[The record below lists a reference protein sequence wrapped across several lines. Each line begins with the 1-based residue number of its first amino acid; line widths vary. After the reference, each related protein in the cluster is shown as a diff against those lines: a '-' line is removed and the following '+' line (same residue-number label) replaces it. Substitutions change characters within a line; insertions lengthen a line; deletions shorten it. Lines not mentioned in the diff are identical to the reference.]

1 MFVCSLLGLKLDFLD
16 SLEEMAPIHRNH
28 RTLSNWI
35 VRFLQNNS
43 EFVALTDK
51 ASLTK
56 DLLAS
61 IGFDPLSTAV
71 ETILDR
77 HSSTES
83 TKHHIEACEWADI
96 FIEDEFKYN
105 PMLSPSAVE
114 FPFETNSPD
123 TWFQLP
129 NKGYAQDEYCY
140 AVNIKNVVIKES
152 LNSTMTQSILGERV
166 STENGQAVVLYHGTD
181 HHSAADILNRGID
194 LCCGRQKRD
203 FSSGSG
209 FYLTKSLDDAFN
221 WAKSTTSK
229 PAILVFQFSREEYL
243 KAEKLNLEND
253 FKKWREI
260 VSSFRSGRRTAR
272 TRQSLRAYDL
282 IEGPMATVRRSQ
294 TTDELTLEPIS
305 GSYQLCLNSEDFA
318 DEFQRNLHSILF
330 FDTC

>member
-1 MFVCSLLGLKLDFLD
+1 
-16 SLEEMAPIHRNH
+16 MAPIHRNH

-51 ASLTK
+51 TSLTR

-77 HSSTES
+77 YSSTES

-105 PMLSPSAVE
+105 PVLSPSAVE
-114 FPFETNSPD
+114 FPFKTNSPD
-123 TWFQLP
+123 TWFQLQ
-129 NKGYAQDEYCY
+129 NKGYTKDDFCY

-152 LNSTMTQSILGERV
+152 LNSAMTQSILGERV
-166 STENGQAVVLYHGTD
+166 PPESGQAVVLYHGTD
-181 HHSAADILNRGID
+181 HNSATDILNRGID

-203 FSSGSG
+203 FSTGSG
-209 FYLTKSLDDAFN
+209 FYLTKSLDDVLN

-229 PAILVFQFSREEYL
+229 PAIIVFQFSLAEYL
-243 KAEKLNLEND
+243 KAEKLNLENHLE
-253 FKKWREI
+253 KWREI
-260 VSSFRSGRRTAR
+260 VFSFRSGRRTAR

-294 TTDELTLEPIS
+294 TTDQLTLEPIPL
-305 GSYQLCLNSEDFA
+305 SYQLCLNSEDFA

-330 FDTC
+330 FDLY